1 MLPLT
6 RLASPPPAAAL
17 CLPLRRSI
25 WQHPAA
31 LEWAPPSCPTHRQG
45 LLVLQNLPEAT
56 VQLLPAIAP
65 ACTAPFC
72 PPSHRT
78 TARLLSFYLSVFLP
92 LQRACGLALLPG
104 HAPCFRH
111 CLRPF
116 QSHRWDRRVSVWQVG
131 TLKHRIGHRF
141 AQDEGQDENPGSWA
155 LGPAL
160 SAPVPYRFSE
170 SQSRHPWASRCTN
183 PAPLADL
190 SVLCDPPGGLS
201 PVSATRYWVLSLNTS
216 HLPQGLCTRWSLCL
230 GAFSASSS
238 RGHILLAIRL
248 PAYVSP
254 Q

>member
-17 CLPLRRSI
+17 CLPRRRSI

-78 TARLLSFYLSVFLP
+78 RARLLSFLSVFLP

-116 QSHRWDRRVSVWQVG
+116 QSHRWDRRVSAWQVG
-131 TLKHRIGHRF
+131 TLKHRIGHWF

-160 SAPVPYRFSE
+160 SAPVLYH
-170 SQSRHPWASRCTN
+170 SQKVN
-183 PAPLADL
+183 PVTPGLLTAQTQ
-190 SVLCDPPGGLS
+190 PP
-201 PVSATRYWVLSLNTS
+201 SL
-216 HLPQGLCTRWSLCL
+216 
-230 GAFSASSS
+230 
-238 RGHILLAIRL
+238 
-248 PAYVSP
+248 V
-254 Q
+254 